1 MSQHVTRCPY
11 CDTSFRVT
19 AAQLQVAKGAVRCGN
34 CQAVFNAGEYLLDRQ
49 QANQQALESA
59 QMSAANDSRRK
70 KTIAEATASKFAGRK
85 LKATN
90 ASQKKQTE
98 ADSQPEI
105 NYSQLSLSNSAEVIQ
120 PSEAIANGKTSLA
133 KFDKHLTKISA
144 AQQNEVLTNP
154 LALKEALRKSGALE
168 PRVSSKTSEANVI
181 KAKAIKTKETA
192 SHSTERPKTTK
203 QPNTTNRQQASASS
217 ETAAL
222 EKSNM
227 PRQTTRHLRYRRA
240 SERSPALPPR
250 WPWLAGSLLALLVL
264 LTQIH
269 LLYFDQMVRLSQ
281 WRPYYN
287 NLCQLIGCQLPST
300 QDVSLIKSQHLI
312 VRPHPD
318 FAQALTIDALLVN
331 QASWPQPFPNILFEF
346 RNNEGKTV
354 AARSFSP
361 VEYLASELR
370 HNLVTDLSVEDIQ
383 ADKSFDGSAFGGNS
397 KHLMPS
403 AIPVH
408 ITLEIVSPG
417 ETATAYEL
425 IPVSS
430 SK

>member
-1 MSQHVTRCPY
+1 MSQHVTHCPY

-19 AAQLQVAKGAVRCGN
+19 AAQLQVAKGAVRCGH
-34 CQAVFNAGEYLLDRQ
+34 CQAVFNASEYLLDRQ
-49 QANQQALESA
+49 QANQQTSESG
-59 QMSAANDSRRK
+59 QMSAATDSRRK
-70 KTIAEATASKFAGRK
+70 KSIAETTASKLAARK
-85 LKATN
+85 LEATT

-105 NYSQLSLSNSAEVIQ
+105 SYSKLSLSNNAEVIQ
-120 PSEAIANGKTSLA
+120 PSEAIANGKTSSA
-133 KFDKHLTKISA
+133 KFDKHLTKTSA
-144 AQQNEVLTNP
+144 AQPNEVLTDP
-154 LALKEALRKSGALE
+154 LILKEALRTSGALN
-168 PRVSSKTSEANVI
+168 PSVNSKSSEANVI
-181 KAKAIKTKETA
+181 KAKRIKTKETA
-192 SHSTERPKTTK
+192 SHSTERS
-203 QPNTTNRQQASASS
+203 NTTARQQASVSS
-217 ETAAL
+217 ATAAL
-222 EKSNM
+222 EKSDT
-227 PRQTTRHLRYRRA
+227 PRPITRHLHHRRA
-240 SERSPALPPR
+240 SKKSTTLPSR
-250 WPWLAGSLLALLVL
+250 WPWLAGSLLAILIL

-361 VEYLASELR
+361 VEYLSSELR
-370 HNLVTDLSVEDIQ
+370 HNLVADLSVEDVQ
-383 ADKSFDGSAFGGNS
+383 AHKSFDGNAFGGNS

-403 AIPVH
+403 TIPVH

-417 ETATAYEL
+417 EAATAYEL
-425 IPVSS
+425 IPVSNGN
-430 SK
+430 